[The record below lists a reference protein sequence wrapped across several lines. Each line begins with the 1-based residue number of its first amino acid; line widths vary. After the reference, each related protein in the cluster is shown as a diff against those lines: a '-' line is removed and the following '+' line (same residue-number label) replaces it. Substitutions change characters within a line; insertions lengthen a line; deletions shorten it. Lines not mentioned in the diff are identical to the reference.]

1 MLNDILDL
9 CIEKSKD
16 GVFYS
21 LHWSSVDECLV
32 IGKVVGNDFNFKKYD
47 ESELENAL
55 EFMENE

>member
-21 LHWSSVDECLV
+21 FHWSSADDCLV
-32 IGKVVGNDFNFKKYD
+32 IGKMCGNDFHFKRYD
-47 ESELENAL
+47 KNGLDEAL
-55 EFMENE
+55 KFMENE